1 MLTWKH
7 LLQIC
12 WPYIY
17 DPNLPASHPKG
28 ALLKWYLVAVE
39 AILKQWSHRH
49 VQETSLSWFELCD
62 RGSHWKMTKEDNTQ
76 AGCNLKQYW
85 VGTKR
90 PCSRKTSHTSLYHLQ
105 HKLLTQGRMDLF
117 FHVVDSNI
125 KKKKIRLMRP
135 GTSSS
140 LLSSFGEPLWTVASV
155 FCSQRKGA
163 TWCLLLLYPIR
174 RFSSLYHPN
183 LIFFI
188 VKTKNSCTFS
198 YMDSFKKCLSS

>member
-125 KKKKIRLMRP
+125 KKKNQTHETWHQFQSVVKFRWASMNCSISFLFSAERSDLV
-135 GTSSS
+135 SSAAVPHS
-140 LLSSFGEPLWTVASV
+140 QV
-155 FCSQRKGA
+155 FQFIPPKS
-163 TWCLLLLYPIR
+163 Y
-174 RFSSLYHPN
+174 
-183 LIFFI
+183 IFY
-188 VKTKNSCTFS
+188 S
-198 YMDSFKKCLSS
+198 